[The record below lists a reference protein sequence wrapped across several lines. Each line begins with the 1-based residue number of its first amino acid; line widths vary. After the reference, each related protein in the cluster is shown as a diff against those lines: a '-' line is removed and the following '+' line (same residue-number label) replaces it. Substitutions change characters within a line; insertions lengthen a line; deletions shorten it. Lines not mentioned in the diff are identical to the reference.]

1 MSASNPQNDALEPIA
16 NLDRLIHEPARLMIM
31 AFLYVVDSADF
42 IFTMNQTGLTRGN
55 LSTHMTK
62 LEEAGYLEVKKEFVE
77 KRPLTMLQLTDKG
90 REAFQD
96 YRDSI
101 QEVMGSLPK

>member
-1 MSASNPQNDALEPIA
+1 MSASNPKNDALEPIA
-16 NLDRLIHEPARLMIM
+16 NLDRVIHEPARLMIM

-42 IFTMNQTGLTRGN
+42 IFTLNQTGLTRGN

-90 REAFQD
+90 REALQV

-101 QEVMGSLPK
+101 QEVMDNLPK

>member
-1 MSASNPQNDALEPIA
+1 
-16 NLDRLIHEPARLMIM
+16 
-31 AFLYVVDSADF
+31 
-42 IFTMNQTGLTRGN
+42 MNQTGLTRGN